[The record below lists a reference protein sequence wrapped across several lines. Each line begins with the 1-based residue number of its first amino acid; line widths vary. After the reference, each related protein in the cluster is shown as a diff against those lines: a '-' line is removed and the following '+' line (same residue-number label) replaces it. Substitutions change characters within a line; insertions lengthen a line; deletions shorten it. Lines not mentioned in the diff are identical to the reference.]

1 MTLTAPLNLQ
11 RAPAKVS
18 VIIPTYNRS
27 RLLQEA
33 IDSVLNQTYRNF
45 EIIVV
50 DDGST
55 DDTEQQIRRYGS
67 DVIYVKQKNAGVNAA
82 RNNAISRTQS
92 EYIALL
98 DNDDLWLDFKLE
110 LQVKLLEEHRDVGFV
125 FSDFLIRKESG
136 LEIRSG
142 LRTWHPPHQRWDDIF
157 EKKKKHSGRDY
168 SLSWPENFDFHTCRG
183 DIYYPSLFAPY
194 VLPSTALI
202 RRSCLDADIRLVDHD
217 PTCGDWDFFSR
228 LSHRYSALFLDLET
242 AVNRSHEDEVRL
254 TRLPQPVQ
262 LARRLDMIER
272 VWKADHEFY
281 AAHQKEVDQLED
293 SLLLKLATQQTLNA
307 DKHAAR
313 KSLQKRKR
321 LKFEQRTIKAGLLA
335 MIINLPGSTQI
346 LRSVRF
352 LRQAYRL
359 LRVSR

>member
-1 MTLTAPLNLQ
+1 M
-11 RAPAKVS
+11 KVS

-27 RLLQEA
+27 RLLLEA
-33 IDSVLNQTYRNF
+33 IDSVLNQTYRDF
-45 EIIVV
+45 EVIVV

-55 DDTEQQIRRYGS
+55 DDTEQKISRYGT
-67 DVIYVKQKNAGVNAA
+67 DVIYVKQRNAGVNAA
-82 RNNAISRTQS
+82 RNNAISLTQS

-110 LQVKLLEEHRDVGFV
+110 LQVKLLEQHQDVGFV

-136 LEIRSG
+136 QEIRSG
-142 LRTWHPPHQRWDDIF
+142 LRTWHPPDQRWEDIF
-157 EKKKKHSGRDY
+157 EAKERHSVRDF
-168 SLSWPENFDFHTCRG
+168 SLSSRENSDFHIYRG

-202 RRSCLDADIRLVDHD
+202 RRSCLDPDIRLVDHD

-254 TRLPQPVQ
+254 TRLPQQVQ
-262 LARRLDMIER
+262 LTRRLDMIER
-272 VWKADHEFY
+272 VWKTNHDFY
-281 AAHQKEVDQLED
+281 ATHQKEVDILED
-293 SLLLKLATQQTLNA
+293 SLLLKLATQHALNA
-307 DKHAAR
+307 DRQAAQ
-313 KSLQKRKR
+313 KSLRR
-321 LKFEQRTIKAGLLA
+321 RECLKFKQRTIKDGFLA
-335 MIINLPGSTQI
+335 MIISFPGSIMI
-346 LRSVRF
+346 LRGIQY

-359 LRVSR
+359 LRISR